1 MSFDHLLPKL
11 LTDSSPL
18 SIYLPNFISFFFFFF
33 FFNPSNPI
41 CVAHISQV
49 LVLSLCYIIRHED
62 LKIHPPYTPSAWAPL
77 VPSNQNPLDPL
88 PSFFPE
94 ASRSCQLPVKWADA
108 SWINALTLNNMSRS
122 PERKF
127 NRKTRFLWYYQ
138 FKIQNMSH
146 GSEQNSTGSVLG
158 ATVRRYLSL
167 GKALY
172 RFSAWCTPALQRN
185 AGEEVRHQSL
195 NIISCRVCR

>member
-33 FFNPSNPI
+33 FKPIKSNLCCPY
-41 CVAHISQV
+41 ISGFGLVFV
-49 LVLSLCYIIRHED
+49 LHYKAWGSKD
-62 LKIHPPYTPSAWAPL
+62 TPPYTPSAWAPL

-122 PERKF
+122 LERKF

>member
-62 LKIHPPYTPSAWAPL
+62 LKIHSPYTPSAWAPL

-127 NRKTRFLWYYQ
+127 NRKTRFL
-138 FKIQNMSH
+138 
-146 GSEQNSTGSVLG
+146 
-158 ATVRRYLSL
+158 
-167 GKALY
+167 
-172 RFSAWCTPALQRN
+172 
-185 AGEEVRHQSL
+185 
-195 NIISCRVCR
+195 